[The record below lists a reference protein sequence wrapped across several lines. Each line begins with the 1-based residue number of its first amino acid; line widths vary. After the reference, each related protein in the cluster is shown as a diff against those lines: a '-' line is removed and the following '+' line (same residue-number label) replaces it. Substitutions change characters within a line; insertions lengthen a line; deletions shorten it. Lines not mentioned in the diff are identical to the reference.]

1 MVVHLP
7 LINVTFPSNA
17 NLYYTELIPICTY
30 DIIEMNTITDLL
42 EIDVNTT
49 NNENVNPILE
59 RMIAYG
65 YYDDENA
72 FNNIATLM
80 LFTFVYY
87 LRVIIMLLVWLPV
100 NKYLKI
106 KRSLNYINKGVVAK
120 PTCVENIYE
129 SEK

>member
-1 MVVHLP
+1 
-7 LINVTFPSNA
+7 
-17 NLYYTELIPICTY
+17 
-30 DIIEMNTITDLL
+30 MNTITDLL